1 MKITQKLIP
10 KPSKRRSGDKIKG
23 VKFIVAHDTGNDNS
37 TALQNVNYYIN
48 SKDEMSASAHTFIDD
63 KDIIECVPLDEKA
76 WHVRYNVP
84 VDNTIFGVDANDY
97 AIGVELCYF
106 SKDKERSLKAYN
118 NYVEYI
124 AQKTLEYNLNPK
136 TKIVGHYTLDPGR
149 KTDPINAFKTFNK
162 TWEDFIKDLSEARIR
177 LSEPTKPVETVV
189 VPKQVETPKNDQICV
204 DKKEVTDKVKKKEVL
219 GLFAL
224 IKKLLNL

>member
-1 MKITQKLIP
+1 MRITQKLIP
-10 KPSKRRSGDKIKG
+10 KPSKRRSGDKLKG
-23 VKFIVAHDTGNDNS
+23 VKFIVAHDTGNDSS
-37 TALQNVNYYIN
+37 TASQNVNYFIQSAN
-48 SKDEMSASAHTFIDD
+48 EMSASAHTFIDD

-76 WHVRYNVP
+76 WHVRYITTT
-84 VDNTIFGVDANDY
+84 DNNMFGVDANDY

-162 TWEDFIKDLSEARIR
+162 TWEDFINDLSEARIR
-177 LSEPTKPVETVV
+177 LSEPVKQPEPVI
-189 VPKQVETPKNDQICV
+189 VPTIKNEVCI
-204 DKKEVTDKVKKKEVL
+204 DKKEITEKVEKKQVL

-224 IKKLLNL
+224 IKKLLGL

>member
-1 MKITQKLIP
+1 MKTTQKLLP
-10 KPSKRRSGDKIKG
+10 APSKRRSGEKLKG

-37 TALQNVNYYIN
+37 TALQNVNYFIN
-48 SKDEMSASAHTFIDD
+48 SANEVSASAHTFIDD

-84 VDNTIFGVDANDY
+84 TDNAMFGVDANDY

-149 KTDPINAFKTFNK
+149 KTDPINAFKTFGK
-162 TWEDFIKDLSEARIR
+162 TWEDFIKDLSEARIL

-189 VPKQVETPKNDQICV
+189 VPKQVETPKNDQICI
-204 DKKEVTDKVKKKEVL
+204 DKKEVTDKVQKKEVL
-219 GLFAL
+219 GLFGL

>member
-1 MKITQKLIP
+1 MNITQKLIP
-10 KPSKRRSGDKIKG
+10 KPSKRRSGDKLRG
-23 VKFIVAHDTGNDNS
+23 VKFLVAHDTGNDNS
-37 TALQNVNYYIN
+37 TALQNVNYFIN
-48 SKDEMSASAHTFIDD
+48 SANEVSASAHTFIDD

-84 VDNTIFGVDANDY
+84 TDNAMFGVDANDY
-97 AIGVELCYF
+97 AIGVALCYF

-162 TWEDFIKDLSEARIR
+162 TWEDFIKDLSEARIL

-204 DKKEVTDKVKKKEVL
+204 DKKEVTEKVQKKEVL
-219 GLFAL
+219 GLFGL

>member
-10 KPSKRRSGDKIKG
+10 KPSKRRSGDKLKG

-37 TALQNVNYYIN
+37 TAMQNVNYFIN
-48 SKDEMSASAHTFIDD
+48 SANEMSASAHTFIDD

-76 WHVRYNVP
+76 WHVRYITTT
-84 VDNTIFGVDANDY
+84 DNAMFGVDANDY

-124 AQKTLEYNLNPK
+124 AEKTITYNLNPK
-136 TKIVGHYTLDPGR
+136 NKIVGHYTLDPGG

-177 LSEPTKPVETVV
+177 LSEPVKQPEPVI
-189 VPKQVETPKNDQICV
+189 VPTIKNEVCV
-204 DKKEVTDKVKKKEVL
+204 DKKEITEKVEKKQVL

-224 IKKLLNL
+224 IKKLLGL

>member
-1 MKITQKLIP
+1 MKITQKYLP
-10 KPSKRRSGDKIKG
+10 KGSKRRSGDKLKG
-23 VKFIVAHDTGNDNS
+23 IKFIVAHDTGNDNS
-37 TALQNVNYYIN
+37 TALQNVNYFTN
-48 SKDEMSASAHTFIDD
+48 SANEMSASAHTFIDD
-63 KDIIECVPLDEKA
+63 KEIIECVPLDEKA

-84 VDNTIFGVDANDY
+84 TDNVMFGVDANDY

-118 NYVEYI
+118 SYVEYI

-149 KTDPINAFKTFNK
+149 KTDPINAFKTYDK
-162 TWEDFIKDLSEARIR
+162 TWEAFITDVCNKRDEL
-177 LSEPTKPVETVV
+177 TKPVVVETV
-189 VPKQVETPKNDQICV
+189 PIKQEVCIDNSQIT
-204 DKKEVTDKVKKKEVL
+204 DIKDKVHKKEVL

-224 IKKLLNL
+224 IKKLFKL

>member
-1 MKITQKLIP
+1 MNITQKLIP
-10 KPSKRRSGDKIKG
+10 KPSKRRSGDKLRD
-23 VKFIVAHDTGNDNS
+23 VKFLVAHDTGNDNS
-37 TALQNVNYYIN
+37 TALQNVNYFIN
-48 SKDEMSASAHTFIDD
+48 SANEVSASAHTFIDD

-84 VDNTIFGVDANDY
+84 TDNAMFGVDANDY

-162 TWEDFIKDLSEARIR
+162 TWEDLIKDLSEARIL

-204 DKKEVTDKVKKKEVL
+204 DKKEVTEKVQKKEVL
-219 GLFAL
+219 GLFGL

>member
-1 MKITQKLIP
+1 MIKITQKLIP
-10 KPSKRRSGDKIKG
+10 KPSARRSGDKIKG

-37 TALQNVNYYIN
+37 TAMQNVNYFITSAN
-48 SKDEMSASAHTFIDD
+48 EMSASAHTFIDD

-84 VDNTIFGVDANDY
+84 VDNTMFGVDANDY

-149 KTDPINAFKTFNK
+149 KTDPINAFKTFGK

-177 LSEPTKPVETVV
+177 LSEPVKKPEPVI
-189 VPKQVETPKNDQICV
+189 VPPVKDEVCV
-204 DKKEVTDKVKKKEVL
+204 DKKEITDKVQKKEVL

-224 IKKLLNL
+224 IKKLLKL